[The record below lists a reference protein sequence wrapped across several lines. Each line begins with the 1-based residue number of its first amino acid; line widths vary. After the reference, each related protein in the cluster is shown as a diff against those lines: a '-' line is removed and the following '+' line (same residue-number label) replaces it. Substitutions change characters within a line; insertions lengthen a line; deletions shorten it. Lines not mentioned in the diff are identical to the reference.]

1 MLVFACIYTAGGS
14 ESEYIAFTIHAEML
28 KGRRPSI
35 DFFER
40 LQRIRF
46 EGYNSIQPS
55 TYLTAAGTDSSVP
68 SGRPSDTP
76 ISCQLTL
83 FNPLAA
89 QVRATQASCT

>member
-55 TYLTAAGTDSSVP
+55 T
-68 SGRPSDTP
+68 
-76 ISCQLTL
+76 
-83 FNPLAA
+83 
-89 QVRATQASCT
+89 